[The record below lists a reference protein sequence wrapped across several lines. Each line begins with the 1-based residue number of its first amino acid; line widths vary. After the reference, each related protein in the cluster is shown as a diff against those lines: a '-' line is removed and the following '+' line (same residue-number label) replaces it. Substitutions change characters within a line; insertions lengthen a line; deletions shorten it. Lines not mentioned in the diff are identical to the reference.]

1 MDIISLNDKLD
12 NKIICYID
20 NNNVNYYII
29 IIVFLILIY
38 IKSILDN
45 KKRIKKYED
54 NVDNIKINILK
65 ISNDILKMTKVF
77 KEVKN
82 LND

>member
-1 MDIISLNDKLD
+1 MDLISLNDKLD

-20 NNNVNYYII
+20 NNNINYYII

-45 KKRIKKYED
+45 KKRIK
-54 NVDNIKINILK
+54 VMKI
-65 ISNDILKMTKVF
+65 M
-77 KEVKN
+77 
-82 LND
+82 

>member
-1 MDIISLNDKLD
+1 MELISLNDKLV
-12 NKIICYID
+12 NNITCYID
-20 NNNVNYYII
+20 NNNINYYII

-65 ISNDILKMTKVF
+65 MSNDILKMTKVF

>member
-1 MDIISLNDKLD
+1 MELIAFNDKLD
-12 NKIICYID
+12 NKITCYID
-20 NNNVNYYII
+20 NNNINYYIV

-65 ISNDILKMTKVF
+65 MSNDILKMTKVF

-82 LND
+82 LNG

>member
-1 MDIISLNDKLD
+1 MELISLNDKLD
-12 NKIICYID
+12 NKITCYID
-20 NNNVNYYII
+20 NNNINYYIV

-65 ISNDILKMTKVF
+65 MSNDILKMTKVF

>member
-1 MDIISLNDKLD
+1 MDLISFNDKLD
-12 NKIICYID
+12 NKITCYID
-20 NNNVNYYII
+20 NNNINYYII

-65 ISNDILKMTKVF
+65 MSNDILKMTKVF

>member
-1 MDIISLNDKLD
+1 MELISLNNKLD
-12 NKIICYID
+12 NITCYID
-20 NNNVNYYII
+20 NNNINYYI
-29 IIVFLILIY
+29 IIVFLIIIY

-45 KKRIKKYED
+45 IKRIKKYED
-54 NVDNIKINILK
+54 NIDIIKINILK
-65 ISNDILKMTKVF
+65 MSNDILKMTKVF

>member
-1 MDIISLNDKLD
+1 MELISFNDKLD
-12 NKIICYID
+12 NKITCYID
-20 NNNVNYYII
+20 NNNINYYIV

-65 ISNDILKMTKVF
+65 MSNDILKMIKVF